1 MHDPSMQEESVTL
14 LGEEGLRSGGQA
26 LKLGYVIFIDIN
38 KYFKLFARCTIV
50 KSRSILILCY
60 MKIACMAKV

>member
-26 LKLGYVIFIDIN
+26 LKLGYVLRFFKYAYIIN
-38 KYFKLFARCTIV
+38 
-50 KSRSILILCY
+50 LI
-60 MKIACMAKV
+60 KVCELHI

>member
-26 LKLGYVIFIDIN
+26 LKLGYVIFISMSIFL
-38 KYFKLFARCTIV
+38 KFK
-50 KSRSILILCY
+50 
-60 MKIACMAKV
+60 